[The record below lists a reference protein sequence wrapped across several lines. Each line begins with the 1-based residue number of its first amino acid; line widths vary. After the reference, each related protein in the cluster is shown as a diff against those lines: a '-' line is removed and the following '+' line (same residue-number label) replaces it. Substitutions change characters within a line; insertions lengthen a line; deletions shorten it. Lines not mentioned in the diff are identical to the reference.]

1 MAAINP
7 IIHGTHLMSYTSE
20 HKTWAGMK
28 ARCLNPNN
36 KFWPN
41 YGGRGITVCDRWL
54 NSFEAFYEDMG
65 PKPSPKHSIDRIDV
79 NGNYEPGNVRWATD
93 SEQMQNVRHN
103 VRVTFQGDDVVL
115 IEACRRAGIE
125 RKYKLIHARI
135 TYKGMTFEQ
144 AMQMEGISI

>member
-1 MAAINP
+1 
-7 IIHGTHLMSYTSE
+7 MSYTSE